1 MSKKTMVGRYLR
13 STMLSGVAAAVAAP
27 MALVATSAIVA
38 PAAAQDY
45 TSGAI
50 SGNVV
55 DASGN
60 PISGATVTIRSL
72 DQGFSRSATST
83 SVGGFRFASL
93 PPGSYEIT
101 ATSGGQSETIES
113 ARVAASSTANFTV
126 VLGAAASSGDEVVV
140 TGTRQNFDFAN
151 TTTGVNIDVEDLA
164 KNIPVGRDL
173 SSLTLLA
180 PGTARGDTAF
190 GDGNLTSVGGGSVA
204 ENAYYLNGLNIT
216 DFNNYLGSSVV
227 PFEFYKSVEVKT
239 GGYPAEFG
247 RATGGVINAVTKSG
261 TNDFFAAIHLNWEPD
276 ALRSDAPDTIAD
288 GTTGAIASRNGLDE
302 ERNFDAI
309 LEVGGP
315 IIKDR
320 LFVYGLVEMNDN
332 VRKDASAL
340 TGVQIADYQ
349 KSPFWGVKVDAYP
362 IDNHHLEFT
371 YFDTDRTTVR
381 RSFDY
386 DSATDTIGTVQT
398 GETRL
403 KLGGESFVAKYT
415 GNLAQWL
422 TVSGAYGKNNDRNEQ
437 NPIFGSFAQNSVTDQ
452 GDGTTCGGVGASCTD
467 QTTTVLDNPQIT
479 QREFYRADADVFFNF
494 LGDHHIRMGWEK
506 EKNYLEHFG
515 VRTGPDAIVAPNGIP
530 GGLAYIVRRCVG
542 SRANICTGTPT
553 IAPGSTIVEL
563 NYYNT
568 GGEFNSENIAYYIQ
582 DEWNVTDRLTLNLG
596 VRLDQFNNFT
606 ADGSQFVDFNKLFA
620 PRAGFSYDPWGDG
633 TGRLYGSFGVYF
645 LPVAGNTAFRQGAQ
659 EYYFREFWTF
669 NGVDAEGLPILDQQ
683 LTNWGGQNC
692 PFELNANGSTSA
704 PAGSASCAVTG
715 DGSIQDPTASISQN
729 LRATRER
736 EIIVGYEHQLTD
748 LWTVGINYTR
758 RNLRTNAEDAAI
770 DAAVIDFCN
779 DPANGIDQSTT
790 ACSSI
795 WTGFHQYTIINPGF
809 DQTITLADPLPG
821 ETEQRTLTFSAESLG
836 YPKASRLYQAV
847 EFTFER
853 AFDGVWALQGSYSW
867 SESKGNSEGY
877 VQSDFGQDDA
887 GITQDFDQ
895 AIFTEGADGL
905 LPNHRRHRLKV
916 WGNYQVTEAFSI
928 GSQLQLA
935 SPRPL
940 SCFGYHPLGTTPAN
954 YIPYVANLA
963 YGAASHY
970 CGGELAPRG
979 EGEKTDWLFNMDIA
993 LRYNL
998 EMPSGQ
1004 DVTLRADVFNIFNID
1019 GVQERFETGELSLN
1033 NPHPRYGLA
1042 TAYQEPRYVRF
1053 GVDITF

>member
-1 MSKKTMVGRYLR
+1 MTKSIR
-13 STMLSGVAAAVAAP
+13 SRALLGAAVAAFAP
-27 MALVATSAIVA
+27 AGLLTATSVIA

-45 TSGAI
+45 TSGAV
-50 SGNVV
+50 GGTVV
-55 DASGN
+55 DASGA
-60 PISGATVTIRSL
+60 PVSGATVTITSRA
-72 DQGFSRSATST
+72 QGFSRSTTS
-83 SVGGFRFASL
+83 SGSGGFRFVGLTPGAYEVSAS
-93 PPGSYEIT
+93 
-101 ATSGGQSETIES
+101 SGGQSTSIETRVTAS
-113 ARVAASSTANFTV
+113 ATANLTLA
-126 VLGAAASSGDEVVV
+126 LGAPAASGDEVVV
-140 TGTRQNFDFAN
+140 TATRQNLDFAN
-151 TTTGVNIDVEDLA
+151 TTTGVNLDVADLA
-164 KNIPVGRDL
+164 KNIPVGRNL
-173 SSLTLLA
+173 TSLTLLA
-180 PGTARGDTAF
+180 PGTAQGDSAF
-190 GDGNLTSVGGGSVA
+190 GDLASVGGSSVA

-227 PFEFYKSVEVKT
+227 PFEFYRSVEVKT
-239 GGYPAEFG
+239 GGYSAEFG

-261 TNDFFAAIHLNWEPD
+261 TNDFFAAVHVNWEPNK
-276 ALRSDAPDTIAD
+276 LRSDAPDTYSD
-288 GTTGAIASRNGLDE
+288 DQGTIASRNGLDS
-302 ERNFDAI
+302 ERNFDTI
-309 LEVGGP
+309 LEMGGP
-315 IIKDR
+315 IVKDR
-320 LFVYGLVEMNDN
+320 LFVYGLVELNDN
-332 VRKDASAL
+332 VRKDASGL
-340 TGVQIADYQ
+340 TGVQLADYQ

-381 RSFDY
+381 RSYDY
-386 DSATDTIGTVQT
+386 DSTSDTIGTVQT
-398 GETRL
+398 GETRFR
-403 KLGGESFVAKYT
+403 LGGSSFVGKYT
-415 GNLAQWL
+415 GTLTEWL
-422 TVSGAYGKNNDRNEQ
+422 TISAAYGKNNDRNEQ

-452 GDGTTCGGVGASCTD
+452 ALGLQCGGIGASCTG
-467 QTTTVLDNPQIT
+467 QTTTVLDNPQTT
-479 QREFYRADADVFFNF
+479 QREFYRADADVFFNL

-506 EKNYLEHFG
+506 EKNTLEHFG

-530 GGLAYIVRRCVG
+530 GGLAYIFRRCVG
-542 SRANICTGTPT
+542 SRAAICTGSPML
-553 IAPGSTIVEL
+553 APGSTIVEL

-568 GGEFNSENIAYYIQ
+568 GGEFESENIAYYIQ
-582 DEWNVTDRLTLNLG
+582 DEWNLTDKLTLNLG
-596 VRLDQFNNFT
+596 VRLDQFNNYT
-606 ADGSQFVDFNKLFA
+606 ADGSQYVDFNKLFA
-620 PRAGFSYDPWGDG
+620 PRAGFSYDVFGDG
-633 TGRLYGSFGVYF
+633 RSRLYGNFGVYF

-659 EYYFREFWTF
+659 EYYFREFWSFT
-669 NGVDAEGLPILDQQ
+669 GVDAEGLPILDQQ

-692 PFELNANGSTSA
+692 PFPLNAQGTTSA
-704 PAGSASCAVTG
+704 PAGSPSCAVTG
-715 DGSIQDPTASISQN
+715 AGTVQDPTASISQN

-736 EIIVGYEHQLTD
+736 EIIVGYEQKLTD
-748 LWTVGINYTR
+748 LWTVGVNYTR

-809 DQTITLADPLPG
+809 DQTITLSEPLPG

-836 YPKASRLYQAV
+836 YPKAKRLYQAV
-847 EFTFER
+847 ELTFER
-853 AFDGVWALQGSYSW
+853 AFDGVWAIQGSYSW

-895 AIFTEGADGL
+895 AIFTEGAYGL
-905 LPNHRRHRLKV
+905 LPNHRRHRLKL
-916 WGNYQVTEAFSI
+916 WGNYQVTEQFNI
-928 GSQLQLA
+928 GSQVQLG

-940 SCFGYHPLGTTPAN
+940 SCFGYHPDGDTPAN

-979 EGEKTDWLFNMDIA
+979 KGGETDWIFNMDVA

-1004 DVTLRADVFNIFNID
+1004 ALTLRADVFNIFNMD

-1033 NPHPRYGLA
+1033 DPHPRYYQP
-1042 TAYQEPRYVRF
+1042 TSYQEPRYVRL